1 MSAETQTLTFDQI
14 VNARPE
20 QVYHAFTNAT
30 ALREWM
36 CDVATTSPHPGGRLY
51 LWWNDGYYSA
61 GEYSGLKPN
70 EQVAF
75 KWRGRNDPQAT
86 AVRVWLSPQEE
97 GTLITLEHSD
107 FGTGEQWADI
117 AKEIKNGWE
126 TALENLVSV
135 METGQD
141 LRFVNRPMLGIGL
154 SEFNADVAEKLSVP
168 VNEGIR
174 VDSVIE
180 GMGAQKAGL
189 QGNDVIVGLGDQPVT
204 DWASLTSAL
213 QKHRAG
219 DKIKVD
225 FYRGADKHTVEMEL
239 SRRPLPEI
247 PSTPRE
253 LAEAV
258 QGRQAEVEAELD
270 RLFEGVTEAEASH
283 RPVPDEWSA
292 KEILAHLIHS
302 ETYWQNDI
310 AQIVTSQEGHFD
322 DFGGN
327 LHALVEATVAVY
339 ATLPELRE
347 AFRRAS
353 QLTSALITRLP
364 DEFLKR
370 KASYWRLAYNALES
384 PFHFHGH
391 AEQMRAA
398 IAAARESAS

>member
-1 MSAETQTLTFDQI
+1 VSTETQTLSFNQM
-14 VNARPE
+14 VNAKPE
-20 QVYHAFTNAT
+20 QVYHAFTNST
-30 ALREWM
+30 ALREWL
-36 CDVATTSPHPGGRLY
+36 CDVATTAPHPGGRLY

-61 GEYSGLKPN
+61 GEYTGLKPN

-75 KWRGRNDPQAT
+75 KWHGRNDPQAT
-86 AVRVWLSPQEE
+86 AVRVWFSPQEE
-97 GTLITLEHSD
+97 GTLVTLEHSGI
-107 FGTGEQWADI
+107 GTGEQWAEI

-126 TALENLVSV
+126 TALENLVSI

-154 SEFNADVAEKLSVP
+154 SEFNAEIAEKMGVP

-174 VDSVIE
+174 VDNVIE
-180 GMGAQKAGL
+180 GMGAQKSGL
-189 QGNDVIVGLGDQPVT
+189 QSNDVITGLGDQPVI

-219 DKIKVD
+219 DQIKVV
-225 FYRGADKHTVEMEL
+225 FYRGADKNSVNMEL

-247 PSTPRE
+247 PPTPSE

-258 QGRQAEVEAELD
+258 RGRQAEVEAELD
-270 RLFEGVTEAEASH
+270 RLFEGVTEAAASH
-283 RPVPDEWSA
+283 QPAPNEWSA

-302 ETYWQNDI
+302 EYYWHHDI

-327 LHALVEATVAVY
+327 LHALMEATVAVY
-339 ATLPELRE
+339 PTLLELRE
-347 AFRRAS
+347 AYRRAN
-353 QLTSALITRLP
+353 QLTSALIARLP
-364 DEFLKR
+364 EAFLAR

-398 IAAARESAS
+398 IAAARESSS